1 MLLKVKVP
9 APALVTIV
17 SVLMTPEISES
28 ELVVVTES
36 VPMFATIYLLFLK
49 RIYVF
54 LVLLTEQF

>member
-1 MLLKVKVP
+1 MVPLKVKVP

-36 VPMFATIYLLFLK
+36 VPMFATSPL
-49 RIYVF
+49 RSTVPAP
-54 LVLLTEQF
+54 VLIVRSCSA